1 MVYASFISNQ
11 NHTKIQHKTRD
22 VCKEKAIFTL
32 LIRWFIS
39 IEEKRDLKERLG
51 YSETGTNQLHW
62 NGDRGQFPKHF
73 FPQGSG
79 NGH

>member
-1 MVYASFISNQ
+1 MLVSSV
-11 NHTKIQHKTRD
+11 TKIILKFSIRLGTY
-22 VCKEKAIFTL
+22 VKKKPF